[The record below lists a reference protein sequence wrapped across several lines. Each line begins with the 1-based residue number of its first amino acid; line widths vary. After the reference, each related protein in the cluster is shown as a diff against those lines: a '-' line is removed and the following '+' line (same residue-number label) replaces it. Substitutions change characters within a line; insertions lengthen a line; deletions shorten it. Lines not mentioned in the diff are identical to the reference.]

1 MNNWENFLHLHENR
15 LAPRAY
21 FFSYDSVQNATT
33 FQRELSSHFQLLSGQ
48 WNFNYFTN
56 PLLVPEEFYSE
67 KMTGWGNITVP
78 NMWQMEG
85 HGDLQYT
92 DEGFPFPI
100 DVPFVPSDNPT
111 GAYQRTFTLG
121 DSWADKQTIIKFD
134 GVETYFEVYLNGEY
148 VGFSKGSRL
157 TAEFD
162 ISAHAKSGENLLSIR
177 VMQWADSTYIE
188 DQDMW
193 WTGGIFRDVYLV
205 GKEQLHVQDLTV
217 RTDFDDAYQSA
228 TLSCQVEL
236 ENLASASTTA
246 TLEYAL
252 YDNNQVI
259 SQGSLDNLTVPNK
272 QTSDTA
278 STQFAIDV
286 VNPIQWNAENPYLY
300 KLLLTLKDATGNVLE
315 VIPQRVGFRDI
326 KVRDGLFYINNKYVM
341 LHGVNR
347 HDNDHLKG
355 RAVGMDRVEKDLVLM
370 KQHNINSVRTAH
382 YPNDPRFY
390 ELCDI
395 YGLFVMGETDV
406 ETHGFANVDDLS
418 RITNDSAWEA
428 VFVER
433 IERHIHAQKN
443 HPSIIMWS
451 LGNESGYGCN
461 IRSMYDAAKAI
472 DDTRLVHYE
481 EDRDGEVVD
490 IISTM
495 YSRAQLMNAFGE
507 FPHEKPRIICE
518 YAHAMGNGP
527 GGLTE
532 YQNVFYK
539 HDSIQGHY
547 VWEWC
552 DHGILAHDENGTE
565 FLKYGGDYG
574 DYPNNYNF
582 CMDGLIYSDQ
592 TPGPGLKEY
601 KQVIA
606 PVKIRD
612 FNAEDGTFTV
622 DNKLWF
628 SNIDDY
634 TITAEIRAEGET
646 VAVQNIKIS
655 GLAENSS
662 REVSLEL
669 PASLQGE
676 NADPREV
683 FVNFTVRKD
692 TRTSYSEANHDI
704 AIYQFQV
711 KENTAVLPAFTTNN
725 ATALDVIESRLD
737 YVVKGHN
744 FALNFSKVN
753 GKLTSWLVNGEELI
767 KSEPKLNFFKPMI
780 DNHKQE
786 HDGYWEPAHLQIMQ
800 EHFRSINLE
809 CVNVETVDG
818 KVEITTTSIIAPPV
832 FDFGM
837 RCEYR
842 YQINAQGQLNVEL
855 SGERYGNYPH
865 VIPVIGFDL
874 GINSDFDQVQY
885 YGRGPEENYQD
896 SKQANMIDVYQSIV
910 DDMFENYPFPQNNGN
925 RQHVRWA
932 ALSSRAGN
940 GIAVKPQQE
949 INFSAW
955 FYTNQNMH
963 QAQHT
968 IELEK
973 SGYITLN
980 LDHQVMGLGSNSW
993 GSEVLDSY
1001 RVYMDEFRYGLT
1013 LIPFQAGDCSAQALM
1028 NHSFEQNFFTK
1039 TNAACTKPATNEA

>member
-15 LAPRAY
+15 MAPRAY
-21 FFSYDSVQNATT
+21 FFSYDSVQSAKS
-33 FQRELSSHFQLLSGQ
+33 FQRELSNRFMLLSGQ
-48 WNFNYFTN
+48 WTFNFFTN
-56 PLLVPEEFYSE
+56 PLLVPEEFYSQ
-67 KMTGWGNITVP
+67 KMTDWGHITVP

-100 DVPFVPSDNPT
+100 DVPFVPTDNPT

-121 DSWADKQTIIKFD
+121 EQWNDKQTIIKFD
-134 GVETYFEVYLNGEY
+134 GVETYFELYVNGQY

-162 ISAHAKSGENLLSIR
+162 ISAYVQQGENLLSVR

-193 WTGGIFRDVYLV
+193 WTAGIFRDVYLV
-205 GKEQLHVQDLTV
+205 GKEAVHVQDFTV
-217 RTDFDDAYQSA
+217 RTDFADDYQSA
-228 TLSCQVEL
+228 TLSCSVEL
-236 ENLASASTTA
+236 ENLTHAVA
-246 TLEYAL
+246 TGYQLEYSL
-252 YDNNQVI
+252 QDNGVEVA
-259 SQGSLDNLTVPNK
+259 QGSCSIDDIDANRQV
-272 QTSDTA
+272 
-278 STQFAIDV
+278 QFAIDMN
-286 VNPIQWNAENPYLY
+286 NPQQWNAENPYLY
-300 KLLLTLKDATGNVLE
+300 QLFITLKNSQGQILE

-326 KVRDGLFYINNKYVM
+326 KVRDGLFYINNQYVM

-355 RAVGMDRVEKDLVLM
+355 RAVGMDRVEKDLILM

-395 YGLFVMGETDV
+395 YGLFVMAETDV
-406 ETHGFANVDDLS
+406 ETHGFANVGDLS
-418 RITNDSAWEA
+418 RITNDAAWEA
-428 VFVER
+428 VFVDR
-433 IERHIHAQKN
+433 AERHVHAQKN

-461 IRSMYDAAKAI
+461 IRSMYAATKAI

-481 EDRDGEVVD
+481 EDRDAEVVD
-490 IISTM
+490 VISTM
-495 YSRAQLMNAFGE
+495 YSRAQLMNYFGE
-507 FPHEKPRIICE
+507 HPHEKPRIICE

-532 YQNVFYK
+532 YQNVFYA
-539 HDSIQGHY
+539 HDHIQGHY

-552 DHGILAHDENGTE
+552 DHGILARDENGEE
-565 FLKYGGDYG
+565 FYKYGGDYG

-582 CMDGLIYSDQ
+582 CMDGLIFPDQ

-606 PVKIRD
+606 PVKIHAVDDSNNR
-612 FNAEDGTFTV
+612 FTIE
-622 DNKLWF
+622 NKLWF
-628 SNIDDY
+628 SDLNDY
-634 TITAEIRAEGET
+634 TITADVRAEGET
-646 VAVQNIKIS
+646 LRTVQFKVED
-655 GLAENSS
+655 LAANSA
-662 REVSLEL
+662 REITLALPEL
-669 PASLQGE
+669 DE
-676 NADPREV
+676 RET

-692 TRTSYSEANHDI
+692 SRTLYSAANHDI
-704 AIYQFQV
+704 AVYQFLL
-711 KENTAVLPAFTTNN
+711 KENTATAPVFVNHN
-725 ATALDVIESRLD
+725 ATELNVAESRLD
-737 YVVKGHN
+737 YTITGHN
-744 FALNFSKVN
+744 FALTFSKVN
-753 GKLTSWLVNGEELI
+753 GKLTSWLINGEELI
-767 KSEPKLNFFKPMI
+767 QSEPRLNFFKPMI

-786 HDGYWEPAHLQIMQ
+786 YEGLWQPAHLQIMQ
-800 EHFRSINLE
+800 EHFRTL
-809 CVNVETVDG
+809 NVETLDG
-818 KVEITTTSIIAPPV
+818 KVVINTTSIIAPPV

-837 RCEYR
+837 RCHYC
-842 YQINAQGQLNVEL
+842 YQINAEGQLNIEL
-855 SGERYGNYPH
+855 RGERYGDYPH
-865 VIPVIGFDL
+865 VIPVIGLDL
-874 GINSDFDQVQY
+874 GINGDFDQVKY

-896 SKQANMIDVYQSIV
+896 SQQANMIDVYQTNV
-910 DDMFENYPFPQNNGN
+910 ADMFVNYPFPQNNGN

-932 ALSSRAGN
+932 ALTNRHGT
-940 GIAVKPQQE
+940 GLLVKPQQD

-955 FYTNQNMH
+955 FCTNENLH
-963 QAQHT
+963 AAQHT

-1001 RVYMDEFRYGLT
+1001 RVYMDTFCYGLT
-1013 LIPFQAGDCSAQALM
+1013 LMPLQAGDCSAQAM
-1028 NHSFEQNFFTK
+1028 AAHNFGDAFFTQAS
-1039 TNAACTKPATNEA
+1039 TQTSVNEA

>member
-15 LAPRAY
+15 MAPRAY
-21 FFSYDSVQNATT
+21 FFSYDSVQSAKS
-33 FQRELSSHFQLLSGQ
+33 FQRELSNRFMLLSGQ
-48 WNFNYFTN
+48 WTFNFFTN
-56 PLLVPEEFYSE
+56 PLLVPEEFYSQ
-67 KMTGWGNITVP
+67 KMTDWGHITVP

-100 DVPFVPSDNPT
+100 DVPFVPTDNPT

-121 DSWADKQTIIKFD
+121 EQWNDKQTIIKFD
-134 GVETYFEVYLNGEY
+134 GVETYFELYVNGQY

-162 ISAHAKSGENLLSIR
+162 ISAYVQQGENLLSVR

-193 WTGGIFRDVYLV
+193 WTAGIFRDVYLV
-205 GKEQLHVQDLTV
+205 GKEAVHVQDFTV
-217 RTDFDDAYQSA
+217 RTDFADDYQSA
-228 TLSCQVEL
+228 TLSCSVEL
-236 ENLASASTTA
+236 ENLTHAVA
-246 TLEYAL
+246 TGYQLEYSL
-252 YDNNQVI
+252 QDNGVEVAQGNCSIDDIDANRQV
-259 SQGSLDNLTVPNK
+259 
-272 QTSDTA
+272 
-278 STQFAIDV
+278 QFAIDMN
-286 VNPIQWNAENPYLY
+286 NPQQWNAENPYLY
-300 KLLLTLKDATGNVLE
+300 QLFITLKNSQGQILE

-326 KVRDGLFYINNKYVM
+326 KVRDGLFYINNQYVM

-355 RAVGMDRVEKDLVLM
+355 RAVGMDRVEKDLILM

-395 YGLFVMGETDV
+395 YGLFVMAETDV
-406 ETHGFANVDDLS
+406 ETHGFANVGDLS
-418 RITNDSAWEA
+418 RITNDAAWEA
-428 VFVER
+428 VFVDR
-433 IERHIHAQKN
+433 AERHVHAQKN

-461 IRSMYDAAKAI
+461 IRSMYAATKAI

-481 EDRDGEVVD
+481 EDRDAEVVD
-490 IISTM
+490 VISTM
-495 YSRAQLMNAFGE
+495 YSRAQLMNYFGE
-507 FPHEKPRIICE
+507 HPHEKPRIICE

-532 YQNVFYK
+532 YQNVFYA
-539 HDSIQGHY
+539 HDHIQGHY

-552 DHGILAHDENGTE
+552 DHGILARDENGEE
-565 FLKYGGDYG
+565 FYKYGGDYG

-582 CMDGLIYSDQ
+582 CMDGLIFPDQ

-606 PVKIRD
+606 PVKIHAVDDSNNR
-612 FNAEDGTFTV
+612 FTIE
-622 DNKLWF
+622 NKLWF
-628 SNIDDY
+628 SDLNDY
-634 TITAEIRAEGET
+634 TITADVRAEGET
-646 VAVQNIKIS
+646 LRTVQFKVED
-655 GLAENSS
+655 LAANSA
-662 REVSLEL
+662 REIILALPEL
-669 PASLQGE
+669 DE
-676 NADPREV
+676 RET

-692 TRTSYSEANHDI
+692 SRTLYSAANHDI
-704 AIYQFQV
+704 AVYQFLL
-711 KENTAVLPAFTTNN
+711 KENTATAPVFVNHN
-725 ATALDVIESRLD
+725 ATELNVAESRLD
-737 YVVKGHN
+737 YTITGHN
-744 FALNFSKVN
+744 FALTFSKVN
-753 GKLTSWLVNGEELI
+753 GKLTSWLINGEELI
-767 KSEPKLNFFKPMI
+767 QSEPRLNFFKPMI

-786 HDGYWEPAHLQIMQ
+786 YEGLWQPAHLQIMQ
-800 EHFRSINLE
+800 EHFRTL
-809 CVNVETVDG
+809 NVETLDG
-818 KVEITTTSIIAPPV
+818 KVVINTTSIIAPPV

-837 RCEYR
+837 RCHYC
-842 YQINAQGQLNVEL
+842 YQINAEGQLNIEL
-855 SGERYGNYPH
+855 RGERYGDYPH
-865 VIPVIGFDL
+865 VIPVIGLDL
-874 GINSDFDQVQY
+874 GINGDFDQVKY

-896 SKQANMIDVYQSIV
+896 SQQANMIDVYQTNV
-910 DDMFENYPFPQNNGN
+910 ADMFVNYPFPQNNGN

-932 ALSSRAGN
+932 ALTNRHGT
-940 GIAVKPQQE
+940 GLLVKPQQD

-955 FYTNQNMH
+955 FCTNENLH
-963 QAQHT
+963 AAQHT

-1001 RVYMDEFRYGLT
+1001 RVYMDTFCYGLT
-1013 LIPFQAGDCSAQALM
+1013 LMPLQAGDCNAQAM
-1028 NHSFEQNFFTK
+1028 AAHNFGDAFFTQAS
-1039 TNAACTKPATNEA
+1039 TQTSVNEA

>member
-15 LAPRAY
+15 MAPRAY
-21 FFSYDSVQNATT
+21 FFSYDSVQSAKS
-33 FQRELSSHFQLLSGQ
+33 FQRELSNRFMLLSGQ
-48 WNFNYFTN
+48 WTFNFFTN
-56 PLLVPEEFYSE
+56 PLLVPEEFYSQ
-67 KMTGWGNITVP
+67 KMTDWGHITVP

-100 DVPFVPSDNPT
+100 DVPFVPTDNPT

-121 DSWADKQTIIKFD
+121 EQWNDKQTIIKFD
-134 GVETYFEVYLNGEY
+134 GVETYFELYVNGQY

-162 ISAHAKSGENLLSIR
+162 ISAYVQQGENLLSVR

-193 WTGGIFRDVYLV
+193 WTAGIFRDVYLV
-205 GKEQLHVQDLTV
+205 GKEAVHVQDFTV
-217 RTDFDDAYQSA
+217 RTDFADDYQSA
-228 TLSCQVEL
+228 TLSCSVEL
-236 ENLASASTTA
+236 ENLTHAVA
-246 TLEYAL
+246 TGYQLEYSL
-252 YDNNQVI
+252 QDNGVEVA
-259 SQGSLDNLTVPNK
+259 QGSCSIDDIDANRQV
-272 QTSDTA
+272 
-278 STQFAIDV
+278 QFAIDMN
-286 VNPIQWNAENPYLY
+286 NPQQWNAENPYLY
-300 KLLLTLKDATGNVLE
+300 QLFITLKNSQGQILE

-326 KVRDGLFYINNKYVM
+326 KVRDGLFYINNQYVM

-355 RAVGMDRVEKDLVLM
+355 RAVGMDRVEKDLILM

-395 YGLFVMGETDV
+395 YGLFVMAETDV
-406 ETHGFANVDDLS
+406 ETHGFANVGDLS
-418 RITNDSAWEA
+418 RITNDAAWEA
-428 VFVER
+428 VFVDR
-433 IERHIHAQKN
+433 AERHVHAQKN

-461 IRSMYDAAKAI
+461 IRSMYAATKAI

-481 EDRDGEVVD
+481 EDRDAEVVD
-490 IISTM
+490 VISTM
-495 YSRAQLMNAFGE
+495 YSRAQLMNYFGE
-507 FPHEKPRIICE
+507 HPHEKPRIICE

-532 YQNVFYK
+532 YQNVFYA
-539 HDSIQGHY
+539 HDHIQGHY

-552 DHGILAHDENGTE
+552 DHGILARDENGEE
-565 FLKYGGDYG
+565 FYKYGGDYG

-582 CMDGLIYSDQ
+582 CMDGLIFPDQ

-606 PVKIRD
+606 PVKIR
-612 FNAEDGTFTV
+612 AVDGSNNRFTIE
-622 DNKLWF
+622 NKLWF
-628 SNIDDY
+628 SDLNDY
-634 TITAEIRAEGET
+634 TITADVRAEGET
-646 VAVQNIKIS
+646 LRTVQFKVED
-655 GLAENSS
+655 LAANSA
-662 REVSLEL
+662 REITLALPEL
-669 PASLQGE
+669 DE
-676 NADPREV
+676 RET

-692 TRTSYSEANHDI
+692 SRTLYSAANHDI
-704 AIYQFQV
+704 AVYQFQL
-711 KENTAVLPAFTTNN
+711 KENTAIAPVFVNHN
-725 ATALDVIESRLD
+725 ATELNVVESRLD
-737 YVVKGHN
+737 YTITGHN
-744 FALNFSKVN
+744 FALTFSKVN
-753 GKLTSWLVNGEELI
+753 GKLTSWLINGEELI
-767 KSEPKLNFFKPMI
+767 QSEPRLNFFKPMI

-786 HDGYWEPAHLQIMQ
+786 YEGLWQPAHLQIMQ
-800 EHFRSINLE
+800 EHFRTL
-809 CVNVETVDG
+809 NVETLDG
-818 KVEITTTSIIAPPV
+818 KVVINTTSIIAPPV

-837 RCEYR
+837 RCHYC
-842 YQINAQGQLNVEL
+842 YQINAEGQLNIEL
-855 SGERYGNYPH
+855 RGERYGDYPH
-865 VIPVIGFDL
+865 VIPVIGLDL
-874 GINSDFDQVQY
+874 GINGDFDQVKY

-896 SKQANMIDVYQSIV
+896 SQQANMIDVYQTNV
-910 DDMFENYPFPQNNGN
+910 ADMFVNYPFPQNNGN

-932 ALSSRAGN
+932 ALTNRHGT
-940 GIAVKPQQE
+940 GLLVKPQQD

-955 FYTNQNMH
+955 FCTNENLH
-963 QAQHT
+963 AAQHT

-1001 RVYMDEFRYGLT
+1001 RVYMDTFCYGLT
-1013 LIPFQAGDCSAQALM
+1013 LMPLQAGDCSAQAM
-1028 NHSFEQNFFTK
+1028 AAHNFGDAFFTQAS
-1039 TNAACTKPATNEA
+1039 TQTSVNEA

>member
-1 MNNWENFLHLHENR
+1 VNNWENFFRLNENR
-15 LAPRAY
+15 MAPRAY
-21 FFSYDSVQNATT
+21 FFSYDSVQTART
-33 FQRELSSHFQLLSGQ
+33 FQRELSSHYQLLSGQ
-48 WNFNYFTN
+48 WNFNFFTN
-56 PLLVPEEFYSE
+56 PLLVPDEFYSQYMINWD
-67 KMTGWGNITVP
+67 KITVP

-121 DSWADKQTIIKFD
+121 DTWSNKQTIIKFD
-134 GVETYFEVYLNGEY
+134 GVETYFEVYVNGHY

-162 ISAHAKSGENLLSIR
+162 ISEFSQQGENLLAVR

-205 GKEQLHVQDLTV
+205 GKEQVHVQDLTV
-217 RTDFDDAYQSA
+217 CTDFDDTYQNA
-228 TLSCQVEL
+228 TLSCKAVL
-236 ENLASASTTA
+236 ENLTPDPVANYS
-246 TLEYAL
+246 LEYTL
-252 YDNNQVI
+252 YDGATALAEGNI
-259 SQGSLDNLTVPNK
+259 KSLDF
-272 QTSDTA
+272 A
-278 STQFAIDV
+278 STQNVNVTIDL
-286 VNPIQWNAENPYLY
+286 VNPIHWTAENPHLY
-300 KLLLTLKDATGNVLE
+300 QLVLTLRNEQGEVLE
-315 VIPQRVGFRDI
+315 IIPQRVGFRDI

-355 RAVGMDRVEKDLVLM
+355 RAVGMERVEKDIILM

-390 ELCDI
+390 ELCDV
-395 YGLFVMGETDV
+395 YGLFVMAETDV

-418 RITNDSAWEA
+418 RITNDPAWEL

-443 HPSIIMWS
+443 HASIIMWS

-461 IRSMYDAAKAI
+461 IKAMYAAAKAI

-481 EDRDGEVVD
+481 EDRDAEVVD

-507 FPHEKPRIICE
+507 HPHNKPRIICE

-539 HDSIQGHY
+539 HDSIQGHF

-552 DHGILAHDENGTE
+552 DHGILAKDESGTE

-582 CMDGLIYSDQ
+582 CMDGLVYSDQ

-606 PVKIRD
+606 PVKIRAKD
-612 FNAEDGTFTV
+612 ATNGIFTV

-628 SNIDDY
+628 SNLDDY

-646 VAVQNIKIS
+646 LQSTTFKVIE
-655 GLAENSS
+655 LAENSS
-662 REVSLEL
+662 RDIEITLPEL
-669 PASLQGE
+669 DG
-676 NADPREV
+676 REV
-683 FVNFTVRKD
+683 FINFTVRKD
-692 TRTSYSEANHDI
+692 SRTRYSEANHDI
-704 AIYQFQV
+704 AIYQIQL
-711 KENTAVLPAFTTNN
+711 KENTQQLPTFANSN
-725 ATALDVIESRLD
+725 SIALDVVESRLN
-737 YVVKGHN
+737 YVVKGLN
-744 FALNFSKVN
+744 FAVNFSKVN

-767 KSEPKLNFFKPMI
+767 ASSPKLNFFKPMV

-786 HDGYWEPAHLQIMQ
+786 HDGLWEPAHLHIMQ
-800 EHFRSINLE
+800 EHFRSIALE
-809 CVNVETVDG
+809 EIDG
-818 KVEITTTSIIAPPV
+818 KAIFTVTSIIAPPV

-837 RCEYR
+837 RCTYVYEVNKEG
-842 YQINAQGQLNVEL
+842 QINIQLA
-855 SGERYGNYPH
+855 GERYGKYPH
-865 VIPVIGFDL
+865 VIPVLGLDL
-874 GINSDFDQVQY
+874 GINNDFDQVQY

-896 SKQANMIDVYQSIV
+896 SQQANMIDVYKTTV
-910 DDMFENYPFPQNNGN
+910 ADMFENYPFPQNNGN

-932 ALSSRAGN
+932 SLANRQGTGLF
-940 GIAVKPQQE
+940 VKPEQE

-955 FYTNQNMH
+955 FYTNQNIH
-963 QAQHT
+963 EAQHT

-973 SGYITLN
+973 SGYITVN
-980 LDHQVMGLGSNSW
+980 LDHKLMGLGSNSW

-1001 RVYMDEFRYGLT
+1001 RVYMDKFNYALT
-1013 LIPFQAGDCSAQALM
+1013 LVPFHQGGCKSSALANHTFTTTDDAIQAHTLIGGD
-1028 NHSFEQNFFTK
+1028 K
-1039 TNAACTKPATNEA
+1039 

>member
-15 LAPRAY
+15 MAPRAY
-21 FFSYDSVQNATT
+21 FFSYDSVKTAQT
-33 FQRELSSHFQLLSGQ
+33 FQRELSSRFMLLSGQ
-48 WNFNYFTN
+48 WNFNFFTN
-56 PLLVPEEFYSE
+56 PLLVPEEFYSQ
-67 KMTGWGNITVP
+67 KMTQWGQITVP

-100 DVPFVPSDNPT
+100 DVPFVPTDNPT
-111 GAYQRTFTLG
+111 GAYQRSFTLG
-121 DSWADKQTIIKFD
+121 ESWDNKQTIIKFD
-134 GVETYFEVYLNGEY
+134 GVETYFELYVNGEY
-148 VGFSKGSRL
+148 AGFSKGSRL

-162 ISAHAKSGENLLSIR
+162 ISQFVQQGENLLSVR

-193 WTGGIFRDVYLV
+193 WTAGIFRDVYLV
-205 GKEQLHVQDLTV
+205 GKEQVHVQDFTV
-217 RTDFDDAYQSA
+217 RTDFAEDYRAA

-236 ENLASASTTA
+236 ENLSALQASG
-246 TLEYAL
+246 YAL
-252 YDNNQVI
+252 DYALMDKGQVVA
-259 SQGSLDNLTVPNK
+259 QGSCSNLTI
-272 QTSDTA
+272 DT
-278 STQFAIDV
+278 STQARFEIEMDA
-286 VNPIQWNAENPYLY
+286 PIHWTAENPYLY
-300 KLLLTLKDATGNVLE
+300 QLVLTLKDHLGKTVE

-326 KVRDGLFYINNKYVM
+326 KVRDGLFYINNQYVM

-355 RAVGMDRVEKDLVLM
+355 RAVGMERVEKDLVLM

-395 YGLFVMGETDV
+395 YGLFVMAETDV
-406 ETHGFANVDDLS
+406 ETHGFANVGDLS
-418 RITNDSAWEA
+418 RITNDAAWEA
-428 VFVER
+428 VFVDR
-433 IERHIHAQKN
+433 AERHVHAQKN

-461 IRSMYDAAKAI
+461 IRSMYEATKTI

-481 EDRDGEVVD
+481 EDRDAEVVD
-490 IISTM
+490 VISTM
-495 YSRAQLMNAFGE
+495 YSRAQLMNYFGE

-532 YQNVFYK
+532 YQNVFYQ
-539 HDSIQGHY
+539 HAHIQGHY

-552 DHGILAHDENGTE
+552 DHGILARDDKGQS
-565 FLKYGGDYG
+565 FYKYGGDYG

-582 CMDGLIYSDQ
+582 CMDGLIYPDQ

-606 PVKIRD
+606 PVKIRALD
-612 FNAEDGTFTV
+612 EQAGKFIVE
-622 DNKLWF
+622 NKLWF
-628 SNIDDY
+628 SDLNDY
-634 TITAEIRAEGET
+634 TITADIRAEGET
-646 VAVQNIKIS
+646 LRSVQFKVEQLSANSAREINIAIPE
-655 GLAENSS
+655 LDE
-662 REVSLEL
+662 RE
-669 PASLQGE
+669 A
-676 NADPREV
+676 
-683 FVNFTVRKD
+683 FINFTVRKD
-692 TRTSYSEANHDI
+692 TRTLYSAANHEI
-704 AIYQFQV
+704 AVYQYQL
-711 KENTAVLPAFTTNN
+711 KESTAIEPSFINQN
-725 ATALDVIESRLD
+725 ATPLNVEETRLN
-737 YVVKGHN
+737 YLISGNN

-753 GKLTSWLVNGEELI
+753 GKLTSWIVNGEELI
-767 KSEPKLNFFKPMI
+767 QSEPKLNFFKPMI

-786 HDGYWEPAHLQIMQ
+786 HEGLWEPAHLQIMQ
-800 EHFRSINLE
+800 EHFRTLHLE
-809 CVNVETVDG
+809 HLDG
-818 KVEITTTSIIAPPV
+818 KVEITATSIIAPPV

-842 YQINAQGQLNVEL
+842 YQVSADGQLNLEL
-855 SGERYGNYPH
+855 SGERYGDYPH
-865 VIPVIGFDL
+865 VIPVIGLDL
-874 GINSDFDQVQY
+874 GINGEFDQVKY

-896 SKQANMIDVYQSIV
+896 SKQANLIDVYHSTV
-910 DDMFENYPFPQNNGN
+910 ADMFENYPFPQNNGN

-932 ALSSRAGN
+932 ALTNRN
-940 GIAVKPQQE
+940 GTGLLVKPQQE

-955 FYTNQNMH
+955 FYTNQNLH

-980 LDHQVMGLGSNSW
+980 LDHKLMGLGSNSW

-1001 RVYMDEFRYGLT
+1001 RVTMDEFRYGLT
-1013 LIPFQAGDCSAQALM
+1013 LVPLQTGDCSAQTMAQ
-1028 NHSFEQNFFTK
+1028 HRFEQGFFTS
-1039 TNAACTKPATNEA
+1039 TTANEA

>member
-15 LAPRAY
+15 MAPRAY
-21 FFSYDSVQNATT
+21 FFSYDSVQSAKS
-33 FQRELSSHFQLLSGQ
+33 FQRELSNRFMLLSGQ
-48 WNFNYFTN
+48 WTFNFFTN
-56 PLLVPEEFYSE
+56 PLLVPEEFYSQ
-67 KMTGWGNITVP
+67 KMTDWGHITVP

-100 DVPFVPSDNPT
+100 DVPFVPTDNPT

-121 DSWADKQTIIKFD
+121 EQWNDKQTIIKFD
-134 GVETYFEVYLNGEY
+134 GVETYFELYVNGQY

-162 ISAHAKSGENLLSIR
+162 ISAYVQQGENLLSVR

-193 WTGGIFRDVYLV
+193 WTAGIFRDVYLV
-205 GKEQLHVQDLTV
+205 GKEAVHVQDFTV
-217 RTDFDDAYQSA
+217 RTDFADDYQSA
-228 TLSCQVEL
+228 TLSCSVEL
-236 ENLASASTTA
+236 ENLTHAVA
-246 TLEYAL
+246 TGYQLEYSL
-252 YDNNQVI
+252 QDNGVEVAQGNCSIDDIDTNRQV
-259 SQGSLDNLTVPNK
+259 
-272 QTSDTA
+272 
-278 STQFAIDV
+278 QFAIDMN
-286 VNPIQWNAENPYLY
+286 NPQQWNAENPYLY
-300 KLLLTLKDATGNVLE
+300 QLFITLKNSQGQILE

-326 KVRDGLFYINNKYVM
+326 KVRDGLFYINNQYVM

-355 RAVGMDRVEKDLVLM
+355 RAVGMDRVEKDLILM

-395 YGLFVMGETDV
+395 YGLFVMAETDV
-406 ETHGFANVDDLS
+406 ETHGFANVGDLS
-418 RITNDSAWEA
+418 RITNDAAWEA
-428 VFVER
+428 VFVDR
-433 IERHIHAQKN
+433 AERHVHAQKN

-461 IRSMYDAAKAI
+461 IRSMYAATKAI

-481 EDRDGEVVD
+481 EDRDAEVVD
-490 IISTM
+490 VISTM
-495 YSRAQLMNAFGE
+495 YSRAQLMNYFGE
-507 FPHEKPRIICE
+507 HPHEKPRIICE

-532 YQNVFYK
+532 YQNVFYA
-539 HDSIQGHY
+539 HDHIQGHY

-552 DHGILAHDENGTE
+552 DHGILARDENGEE
-565 FLKYGGDYG
+565 FYKYGGDYG

-582 CMDGLIYSDQ
+582 CMDGLIFPDQ

-606 PVKIRD
+606 PVKIRVV
-612 FNAEDGTFTV
+612 DGSNNRFTIE
-622 DNKLWF
+622 NKLWF
-628 SNIDDY
+628 SDLNDY
-634 TITAEIRAEGET
+634 TITADVRAEGET
-646 VAVQNIKIS
+646 LRTVQFKVED
-655 GLAENSS
+655 LAANSA
-662 REVSLEL
+662 REITLALPEL
-669 PASLQGE
+669 DE
-676 NADPREV
+676 RET

-692 TRTSYSEANHDI
+692 SRTLYSAANHDI
-704 AIYQFQV
+704 AVYQFLL
-711 KENTAVLPAFTTNN
+711 KENTATAPVFVNHN
-725 ATALDVIESRLD
+725 ATELNVAESRLD
-737 YVVKGHN
+737 YTITGHN
-744 FALNFSKVN
+744 FALTFSKVN
-753 GKLTSWLVNGEELI
+753 GKLTSWLINGEELI
-767 KSEPKLNFFKPMI
+767 QSEPRLNFFKPMI

-786 HDGYWEPAHLQIMQ
+786 YEGLWQPAHLQIMQ
-800 EHFRSINLE
+800 EHFRTL
-809 CVNVETVDG
+809 NVETLDG
-818 KVEITTTSIIAPPV
+818 KVVINTTSIIAPPV

-837 RCEYR
+837 RCHYC
-842 YQINAQGQLNVEL
+842 YQINAEGQLNIEL
-855 SGERYGNYPH
+855 RGERYGDYPH
-865 VIPVIGFDL
+865 VIPVIGLDL
-874 GINSDFDQVQY
+874 GINGDFDQVKY

-896 SKQANMIDVYQSIV
+896 SQQANMIDVYQTNV
-910 DDMFENYPFPQNNGN
+910 ADMFVNYPFPQNNGN

-932 ALSSRAGN
+932 ALTNRHGT
-940 GIAVKPQQE
+940 GLLVKPQQD

-955 FYTNQNMH
+955 FCTNENLH
-963 QAQHT
+963 AAQHT

-1001 RVYMDEFRYGLT
+1001 RVYMDTFCYGLT
-1013 LIPFQAGDCSAQALM
+1013 LMPLQAGDCSAQAM
-1028 NHSFEQNFFTK
+1028 AAHNFGDAFFTQAS
-1039 TNAACTKPATNEA
+1039 TQTSVNEA

>member
-15 LAPRAY
+15 MAARAY
-21 FFSYDSVQNATT
+21 FFSYDSVKSAQT
-33 FQRELSSHFQLLSGQ
+33 FQRELSSHFMQLSGQ
-48 WNFNYFTN
+48 WNFSYFTN
-56 PLLVPEEFYSE
+56 PLLVPDAFYSQLMPE
-67 KMTGWGNITVP
+67 WHQITVP

-121 DSWADKQTIIKFD
+121 KNWASKQTIIKFD
-134 GVETYFEVYLNGEY
+134 GVETYFEVYVNGEY
-148 VGFSKGSRL
+148 IGFSKGSRL

-162 ISAHAKSGENLLSIR
+162 ISQHVQQGENLLSVR

-193 WTGGIFRDVYLV
+193 WTAGIFRDVYLI
-205 GKEQLHVQDLTV
+205 GKEQIHVQDITV
-217 RTDFDDAYQSA
+217 RTDFADDYQSA
-228 TLSCQVEL
+228 TLTCTVDI
-236 ENLASASTTA
+236 ENLTSQQASGFA
-246 TLEYAL
+246 LEYAL
-252 YDNNQVI
+252 YEQGQVVAD
-259 SQGSLDNLTVPNK
+259 GSLDSLTIDSVTK
-272 QTSDTA
+272 VKL
-278 STQFAIDV
+278 AIDMV
-286 VNPIQWNAENPYLY
+286 DPVHWTAENPFLY
-300 KLLLTLKDATGNVLE
+300 QLLLTLKDSTGKVLE
-315 VIPQRVGFRDI
+315 IIPQRVGFRDI
-326 KVRDGLFYINNKYVM
+326 KVRNGLFYVNNQYLM

-355 RAVGMDRVEKDLVLM
+355 RAVGMDRVEKDIVLM

-395 YGLFVMGETDV
+395 YGLFVMAETDV
-406 ETHGFANVDDLS
+406 ETHGFANVGDLS
-418 RITNDSAWEA
+418 RITKDPEWES
-428 VFVER
+428 VFVDR
-433 IERHIHAQKN
+433 AVRHVHAQKN
-443 HPSIIMWS
+443 HPSIIIWS
-451 LGNESGYGCN
+451 MGNESGYGCN
-461 IRSMYDAAKAI
+461 IRAMYAATKAI

-481 EDRDGEVVD
+481 EDRDAEVVD
-490 IISTM
+490 VISTM
-495 YSRAQLMNAFGE
+495 YSRAQLMNHFGE
-507 FPHEKPRIICE
+507 HPHEKPRIICE

-552 DHGILAHDENGTE
+552 DHGILARDEQGTE
-565 FLKYGGDYG
+565 FYKYGGDYG

-606 PVKIRD
+606 PVKIRSM
-612 FNAEDGTFTV
+612 NAADGHFV
-622 DNKLWF
+622 VENKLWF
-628 SNIDDY
+628 SNLDDY
-634 TITAEIRAEGET
+634 TITADIRAEGET
-646 VAVQNIKIS
+646 LASTKIKLE
-655 GLAENSS
+655 GLAANSERDIHIKLPELDE
-662 REVSLEL
+662 RE
-669 PASLQGE
+669 A
-676 NADPREV
+676 
-683 FVNFTVRKD
+683 FVNFTVCKD
-692 TRTSYSEANHDI
+692 TRTRYSEANHNI
-704 AIYQFQV
+704 AVYQYAV
-711 KENTAVLPAFTTNN
+711 KENTAHLPVFTNLN
-725 ATALDVIESRLD
+725 ATELEIKESRLD
-737 YVVKGHN
+737 YTITGHN
-744 FALNFSKVN
+744 FALNFSKIN

-767 KSEPKLNFFKPMI
+767 ASAPKLNFFKPMV

-786 HDGYWEPAHLQIMQ
+786 HEGLWEPAHLQIMQ
-800 EHFRSINLE
+800 EHFRSLE
-809 CVNVETVDG
+809 VTKVND

-837 RCEYR
+837 RCTYR
-842 YQINAQGQLNVEL
+842 YQVNAEGQLNVEL
-855 SGERYGNYPH
+855 SGKRYGDYPH
-865 VIPVIGFDL
+865 VIPVIGLDL
-874 GINSDFDQVQY
+874 GINGQFDQVTY

-896 SKQANMIDVYQSIV
+896 SKQANMIDVYQSTV
-910 DDMFENYPFPQNNGN
+910 ADMFENYPFPQNNGN

-932 ALSSRAGN
+932 ALTKRN
-940 GIAVKPQQE
+940 GTGVFIKPQQE
-949 INFSAW
+949 INLSAW
-955 FYTNQNMH
+955 FYTNQNLH

-968 IELEK
+968 TELEK

-1001 RVYMDEFRYGLT
+1001 RVYMDTFCYGLT
-1013 LIPFQAGDCSAQALM
+1013 LLPLQTGDCSANAMAQHDFG
-1028 NHSFEQNFFTK
+1028 NDFFSQTSLSS
-1039 TNAACTKPATNEA
+1039 TSNNEA

>member
-15 LAPRAY
+15 MAPRAY
-21 FFSYDSVQNATT
+21 FFSYDSIKNAQT
-33 FQRELSSHFQLLSGQ
+33 FQRELSSRFKLLSGQ
-48 WNFNYFTN
+48 WTFNYFTN
-56 PLLVPEEFYSE
+56 PLLVPEEFYSQ
-67 KMTGWGNITVP
+67 KMEEWGQITVP

-100 DVPFVPSDNPT
+100 DVPFVPTDNPT

-121 DSWADKQTIIKFD
+121 ENWNDKQTIIKFD
-134 GVETYFEVYLNGEY
+134 GVETYFEVYVNGHY

-162 ISAHAKSGENLLSIR
+162 ISSYVQQGENLLSVR

-193 WTGGIFRDVYLV
+193 WTAGIFRDVYLV
-205 GKEQLHVQDLTV
+205 GKEHVHVQDLTV
-217 RTDFDDAYQSA
+217 RTDFADDYQSA

-236 ENLASASTTA
+236 ENLSTTVA
-246 TLEYAL
+246 SGYTLEYAL
-252 YDNNQVI
+252 QDKSTVVASGQCDSLTIQDN
-259 SQGSLDNLTVPNK
+259 SQ
-272 QTSDTA
+272 A
-278 STQFAIDV
+278 SFAIDV
-286 VNPIQWNAENPYLY
+286 VNPTHWTAENPYLY
-300 KLLLTLKDATGNVLE
+300 QLFITLKDAQGNIVE

-326 KVRDGLFYINNKYVM
+326 KVRDGLFYINNQYVM

-355 RAVGMDRVEKDLVLM
+355 RAVGMDRIEKDLILM

-395 YGLFVMGETDV
+395 YGLFVMAETDV
-406 ETHGFANVDDLS
+406 ETHGFANVGDLS
-418 RITNDSAWEA
+418 RITNDPAWES
-428 VFVER
+428 VFVDR
-433 IERHIHAQKN
+433 AERHVHAQKN

-461 IRSMYDAAKAI
+461 IRAMYSATKAI

-481 EDRDGEVVD
+481 EDRDAEVVD
-490 IISTM
+490 VISTM
-495 YSRAQLMNAFGE
+495 YSRAQLMNHFGE
-507 FPHEKPRIICE
+507 HPHDKPRIICE

-539 HDSIQGHY
+539 HDHIQGHY

-552 DHGILAHDENGTE
+552 DHGVLARDENGQE
-565 FLKYGGDYG
+565 FYKYGGDYG

-582 CMDGLIYSDQ
+582 CMDGLIYPDQ

-606 PVKIRD
+606 PVKIH
-612 FNAEDGTFTV
+612 AVQGTKDRFTIE
-622 DNKLWF
+622 NKLWF
-628 SNIDDY
+628 TNLNDY
-634 TITAEIRAEGET
+634 TITADIRAEGET
-646 VAVQNIKIS
+646 LRCVQFKVEE
-655 GLAENSS
+655 LAANSA
-662 REVSLEL
+662 REITINLPEL
-669 PASLQGE
+669 DE
-676 NADPREV
+676 REAFINV
-683 FVNFTVRKD
+683 TVRKD
-692 TRTSYSEANHDI
+692 SRTLYSEANHDI
-704 AIYQFQV
+704 ASYQFQL
-711 KENTAVLPAFTTNN
+711 KENTASEAEFVNHNAQALVTT
-725 ATALDVIESRLD
+725 ESRLEH
-737 YVVKGHN
+737 VIEGHN
-744 FALNFSKVN
+744 FTLTFSKVN

-767 KSEPKLNFFKPMI
+767 QSEPRLNFFKPMI

-786 HDGYWEPAHLQIMQ
+786 YEGLWHPAHLQIMQ
-800 EHFRSINLE
+800 EHFRTLQ
-809 CVNVETVDG
+809 VEATDDSVSL
-818 KVEITTTSIIAPPV
+818 TTTSIIAPPV

-837 RCEYR
+837 RCTYR
-842 YQINAQGQLNVEL
+842 YQINAQGHLNVEL
-855 SGERYGNYPH
+855 SGERYGDYSH
-865 VIPVIGFDL
+865 VIPVIGLDL
-874 GINSDFDQVQY
+874 GINGSFDQVSY

-896 SKQANMIDVYQSIV
+896 SRQANLIDVYHSTV
-910 DDMFENYPFPQNNGN
+910 ADMFENYPFPQNNGN

-932 ALSSRAGN
+932 SLTNRHGT
-940 GIAVKPQQE
+940 GLLVKPQQE

-955 FYTNQNMH
+955 FYTNQNLH
-963 QAQHT
+963 EAQHT

-1013 LIPFQAGDCSAQALM
+1013 LIPLQVGDCSAQAM
-1028 NHSFEQNFFTK
+1028 ANHDFDNAFFTQSN
-1039 TNAACTKPATNEA
+1039 TQTANEA

>member
-15 LAPRAY
+15 MAPRAY
-21 FFSYDSVQNATT
+21 FFSYDSVQSAKS
-33 FQRELSSHFQLLSGQ
+33 FQRELSNRFMLLSGQ
-48 WNFNYFTN
+48 WTFNFFTN
-56 PLLVPEEFYSE
+56 PLLVPEEFYSQ
-67 KMTGWGNITVP
+67 KMTDWGHITVP

-100 DVPFVPSDNPT
+100 DVPFVPTDNPT

-121 DSWADKQTIIKFD
+121 EQWNDKQTIIKFD
-134 GVETYFEVYLNGEY
+134 GVETYFELYVNGQY

-162 ISAHAKSGENLLSIR
+162 ISAYVQQGENLLSVR

-193 WTGGIFRDVYLV
+193 WTAGIFRDVYLV
-205 GKEQLHVQDLTV
+205 GKEAVHVQDFTV
-217 RTDFDDAYQSA
+217 RTDFADDYQSA
-228 TLSCQVEL
+228 TLSCSVEL
-236 ENLASASTTA
+236 ENLTHAVA
-246 TLEYAL
+246 TGYQLEYSL
-252 YDNNQVI
+252 QDNGVEVAQGNCSIDDIDANRQV
-259 SQGSLDNLTVPNK
+259 
-272 QTSDTA
+272 
-278 STQFAIDV
+278 QFAIDMN
-286 VNPIQWNAENPYLY
+286 NPQQWNAENPYLY
-300 KLLLTLKDATGNVLE
+300 QLFITLKNSQGQILE

-326 KVRDGLFYINNKYVM
+326 KVRDGLFYINNQYVM

-355 RAVGMDRVEKDLVLM
+355 RAVGMDRVEKDLILM

-395 YGLFVMGETDV
+395 YGLFVMAETDV
-406 ETHGFANVDDLS
+406 ETHGFANVGDLS
-418 RITNDSAWEA
+418 RITNDAAWEA
-428 VFVER
+428 VFVDR
-433 IERHIHAQKN
+433 AERHVHAQKN

-461 IRSMYDAAKAI
+461 IRSMYAATKAI

-481 EDRDGEVVD
+481 EDRDAEVVD
-490 IISTM
+490 VISTM
-495 YSRAQLMNAFGE
+495 YSRAQLMNYFGE
-507 FPHEKPRIICE
+507 HPHEKPRIICE

-532 YQNVFYK
+532 YQNVFYA
-539 HDSIQGHY
+539 HDHIQGHY

-552 DHGILAHDENGTE
+552 DHGILARDENGEE
-565 FLKYGGDYG
+565 FYKYGGDYG

-582 CMDGLIYSDQ
+582 CMDGLIFPDQ

-606 PVKIRD
+606 PVKIR
-612 FNAEDGTFTV
+612 AVDGSNNRFTLE
-622 DNKLWF
+622 NKLWF
-628 SNIDDY
+628 SDLNDY
-634 TITAEIRAEGET
+634 TITADVRAEGET
-646 VAVQNIKIS
+646 LRTVQFKVED
-655 GLAENSS
+655 LAANSA
-662 REVSLEL
+662 REITLALPEL
-669 PASLQGE
+669 DE
-676 NADPREV
+676 RET

-692 TRTSYSEANHDI
+692 SRTLYSAANHDI
-704 AIYQFQV
+704 AVYQFLL
-711 KENTAVLPAFTTNN
+711 KENTATAPVFVNHN
-725 ATALDVIESRLD
+725 ATELNVAESRLD
-737 YVVKGHN
+737 YTITGHN
-744 FALNFSKVN
+744 FALTFSKVN
-753 GKLTSWLVNGEELI
+753 GKLTSWLINGEELI
-767 KSEPKLNFFKPMI
+767 QSEPRLNFFKPMI

-786 HDGYWEPAHLQIMQ
+786 YEGLWQPAHLQIMQ
-800 EHFRSINLE
+800 EHFRTL
-809 CVNVETVDG
+809 NVETLDG
-818 KVEITTTSIIAPPV
+818 KVVINTTSIIAPPV

-837 RCEYR
+837 RCHYC
-842 YQINAQGQLNVEL
+842 YQINAEGQLNIEL
-855 SGERYGNYPH
+855 RGERYGDYPH
-865 VIPVIGFDL
+865 VIPVIGLDL
-874 GINSDFDQVQY
+874 GINGDFDQVKY

-896 SKQANMIDVYQSIV
+896 SQQANMIDVYQTNV
-910 DDMFENYPFPQNNGN
+910 ADMFVNYPFPQNNGN

-932 ALSSRAGN
+932 ALTNRHGT
-940 GIAVKPQQE
+940 GLLVKPQQD

-955 FYTNQNMH
+955 FCTNENLH
-963 QAQHT
+963 AAQHT

-1001 RVYMDEFRYGLT
+1001 RVYMDTFCYGLT
-1013 LIPFQAGDCSAQALM
+1013 LMPLQAGDCSAQAM
-1028 NHSFEQNFFTK
+1028 AAHNFGDAFFTQAS
-1039 TNAACTKPATNEA
+1039 TQTSVNEA

>member
-15 LAPRAY
+15 MAPRAY
-21 FFSYDSVQNATT
+21 FFSYDSVQSAKS
-33 FQRELSSHFQLLSGQ
+33 FQRELSNRFMLLSGQ
-48 WNFNYFTN
+48 WTFNFFTN
-56 PLLVPEEFYSE
+56 PLLVPEKFYSQ
-67 KMTGWGNITVP
+67 KMTDWGHITVP

-100 DVPFVPSDNPT
+100 DVPFVPTDNPT

-121 DSWADKQTIIKFD
+121 EQWNDKQTIIKFD
-134 GVETYFEVYLNGEY
+134 GVETYFELYVNGQY

-162 ISAHAKSGENLLSIR
+162 ISAYVQQGENLLSVR

-193 WTGGIFRDVYLV
+193 WTAGIFRDVYLV
-205 GKEQLHVQDLTV
+205 GKEAVHVQDFTV
-217 RTDFDDAYQSA
+217 RTDFADDYQSA
-228 TLSCQVEL
+228 TLSCSVEL
-236 ENLASASTTA
+236 ENLTHAVA
-246 TLEYAL
+246 TGYQLEYSL
-252 YDNNQVI
+252 QDNGVEVAQGNCSIDDIDANRQV
-259 SQGSLDNLTVPNK
+259 
-272 QTSDTA
+272 
-278 STQFAIDV
+278 QFAIDMN
-286 VNPIQWNAENPYLY
+286 NPQQWNAENPYLY
-300 KLLLTLKDATGNVLE
+300 QLFITLKNSQGQILE

-326 KVRDGLFYINNKYVM
+326 KVRDGLFYINNQYVM

-355 RAVGMDRVEKDLVLM
+355 RAVGMDRVEKDLILM

-395 YGLFVMGETDV
+395 YGLFVMAETDV
-406 ETHGFANVDDLS
+406 ETHGFANVGDLS
-418 RITNDSAWEA
+418 RITNDAAWEA
-428 VFVER
+428 VFVDR
-433 IERHIHAQKN
+433 AERHVHAQKN

-461 IRSMYDAAKAI
+461 IRSMYAATKAI

-481 EDRDGEVVD
+481 EDRDAEVVD
-490 IISTM
+490 VISTM
-495 YSRAQLMNAFGE
+495 YSRAQLMNYFGE
-507 FPHEKPRIICE
+507 HPHEKPRIICE

-532 YQNVFYK
+532 YQNVFYA
-539 HDSIQGHY
+539 HDHIQGHY

-552 DHGILAHDENGTE
+552 DHGILARDENGEE
-565 FLKYGGDYG
+565 FYKYGGDYG

-582 CMDGLIYSDQ
+582 CMDGLIFPDQ

-606 PVKIRD
+606 PVKIR
-612 FNAEDGTFTV
+612 AVDGSNNRFTIE
-622 DNKLWF
+622 NKLWF
-628 SNIDDY
+628 SDLNDY
-634 TITAEIRAEGET
+634 TITADVRAEGET
-646 VAVQNIKIS
+646 LRTVQFKVED
-655 GLAENSS
+655 LAANSA
-662 REVSLEL
+662 REITLALPEL
-669 PASLQGE
+669 DE
-676 NADPREV
+676 RET

-692 TRTSYSEANHDI
+692 SRTLYSAANHDI
-704 AIYQFQV
+704 AVYQFLL
-711 KENTAVLPAFTTNN
+711 KENTATAPVFVNHN
-725 ATALDVIESRLD
+725 ATELNVAESRLD
-737 YVVKGHN
+737 YTITGHN
-744 FALNFSKVN
+744 FALTFSKVN
-753 GKLTSWLVNGEELI
+753 GKLTSWLINGEELI
-767 KSEPKLNFFKPMI
+767 QSEPRLNFFKPMI

-786 HDGYWEPAHLQIMQ
+786 YEGLWQPAHLQIMQ
-800 EHFRSINLE
+800 EHFRTL
-809 CVNVETVDG
+809 NVETLDG
-818 KVEITTTSIIAPPV
+818 KVVINTTSIIAPPV

-837 RCEYR
+837 RCHYC
-842 YQINAQGQLNVEL
+842 YQINAEGQLNIEL
-855 SGERYGNYPH
+855 RGERYGDYPH
-865 VIPVIGFDL
+865 VIPVIGLDL
-874 GINSDFDQVQY
+874 GINGDFDQVKY

-896 SKQANMIDVYQSIV
+896 SQQANMIDVYQTNV
-910 DDMFENYPFPQNNGN
+910 ADMFVNYPFPQNNGN

-932 ALSSRAGN
+932 ALTNRHGT
-940 GIAVKPQQE
+940 GLLVKPQQD

-955 FYTNQNMH
+955 FCTNENLH
-963 QAQHT
+963 AAQHT

-1001 RVYMDEFRYGLT
+1001 RVYMDTFCYGLT
-1013 LIPFQAGDCSAQALM
+1013 LMPLQAGDCSAQAM
-1028 NHSFEQNFFTK
+1028 AAHNFGDAFFTQAS
-1039 TNAACTKPATNEA
+1039 TQTSVNEA

>member
-15 LAPRAY
+15 MAPRAY
-21 FFSYDSVQNATT
+21 FFSYDSVKTAQT
-33 FQRELSSHFQLLSGQ
+33 FQRELSSRFMLLSGQ
-48 WNFNYFTN
+48 WNFNFFTN
-56 PLLVPEEFYSE
+56 PLLVPEEFYSQ
-67 KMTGWGNITVP
+67 KMTQWGQITVP

-100 DVPFVPSDNPT
+100 DVPFVPTDNPT

-121 DSWADKQTIIKFD
+121 ESWDNKQTIIKFD
-134 GVETYFEVYLNGEY
+134 GVETYFEVYVNGEY
-148 VGFSKGSRL
+148 AGFSKGSRL

-162 ISAHAKSGENLLSIR
+162 ISQFVQQGENLLSVR

-193 WTGGIFRDVYLV
+193 WTAGIFRDVYLV
-205 GKEQLHVQDLTV
+205 GKEQIHVQDFTV
-217 RTDFDDAYQSA
+217 RTDFAEDYRAA

-236 ENLASASTTA
+236 ENLSALQASG
-246 TLEYAL
+246 YAL
-252 YDNNQVI
+252 DYALMDKGQVVA
-259 SQGSLDNLTVPNK
+259 QGSCSNLTI
-272 QTSDTA
+272 DT
-278 STQFAIDV
+278 STQARFEIEMDA
-286 VNPIQWNAENPYLY
+286 PIHWTAENPYLY
-300 KLLLTLKDATGNVLE
+300 QLVLTLKDNQGNTVE

-326 KVRDGLFYINNKYVM
+326 KVLDGLFYINNQYVM

-355 RAVGMDRVEKDLVLM
+355 RAVGMERVEKDLVLM
-370 KQHNINSVRTAH
+370 KQYNINSVRTAH

-395 YGLFVMGETDV
+395 YGLFVMAETDV
-406 ETHGFANVDDLS
+406 ETHGFANVGDLS

-428 VFVER
+428 VFVDR
-433 IERHIHAQKN
+433 AERHVHAQKN

-461 IRSMYDAAKAI
+461 IRSMYEATKAI

-481 EDRDGEVVD
+481 EDRDAEVVD
-490 IISTM
+490 VISTM
-495 YSRAQLMNAFGE
+495 YSRAQLMNYFGE

-532 YQNVFYK
+532 YQNVFYQ
-539 HDSIQGHY
+539 HDHIQGHY

-552 DHGILAHDENGTE
+552 DHGILARDEKGQS
-565 FLKYGGDYG
+565 FYKYGGDYG

-582 CMDGLIYSDQ
+582 CMDGLIYPDQ

-606 PVKIRD
+606 PVKIR
-612 FNAEDGTFTV
+612 AV
-622 DNKLWF
+622 DEQAGKFIVENKLWF
-628 SNIDDY
+628 SDLNDY
-634 TITAEIRAEGET
+634 TITADIRAEGET
-646 VAVQNIKIS
+646 LRSVQFKVEQLSANSAREINIAIP
-655 GLAENSS
+655 
-662 REVSLEL
+662 EL
-669 PASLQGE
+669 DQ
-676 NADPREV
+676 REV
-683 FVNFTVRKD
+683 FINFTVRKD
-692 TRTSYSEANHDI
+692 TRTLYSAANHEI
-704 AIYQFQV
+704 AVYQYQL
-711 KENTAVLPAFTTNN
+711 KESTAIEPSFINQN
-725 ATALDVIESRLD
+725 ATPLNVEESRLN
-737 YVVKGHN
+737 YLISGNN

-753 GKLTSWLVNGEELI
+753 GKLTSWIVNGEELI
-767 KSEPKLNFFKPMI
+767 QSEPKLNFFKPMI

-786 HDGYWEPAHLQIMQ
+786 HDGLWEPAHLQIMQ
-800 EHFRSINLE
+800 EHFRTLHLE
-809 CVNVETVDG
+809 HLDG

-842 YQINAQGQLNVEL
+842 YQVSADGQLNLEL
-855 SGERYGNYPH
+855 SGERYGDYPH
-865 VIPVIGFDL
+865 VIPVIGLDL
-874 GINSDFDQVQY
+874 GINGEFDQVKY

-896 SKQANMIDVYQSIV
+896 SKQANLIDVYHSTV
-910 DDMFENYPFPQNNGN
+910 ADMFENYPFPQNNGN

-932 ALSSRAGN
+932 ALTNRN
-940 GIAVKPQQE
+940 GTGLLVKPQQE

-955 FYTNQNMH
+955 FYTNQNLH

-968 IELEK
+968 VELEK

-980 LDHQVMGLGSNSW
+980 LDHKLMGLGSNSW

-1001 RVYMDEFRYGLT
+1001 RVYMDKFRYGLT
-1013 LIPFQAGDCSAQALM
+1013 LVPLQTGDCSAQTMAQ
-1028 NHSFEQNFFTK
+1028 HRFEKGFFTS
-1039 TNAACTKPATNEA
+1039 ATANEA

>member
-15 LAPRAY
+15 MAPRAY
-21 FFSYDSVQNATT
+21 FFSYDSVKTAQT
-33 FQRELSSHFQLLSGQ
+33 FQRELSSHFMLLSGQ
-48 WNFNYFTN
+48 WNFNFFTN
-56 PLLVPEEFYSE
+56 PMLVPEEFYSQ
-67 KMTGWGNITVP
+67 KMEQWGQITVP

-121 DSWADKQTIIKFD
+121 ENWNNKQTIIKFD
-134 GVETYFEVYLNGEY
+134 GVETYFEVYVNREY

-162 ISAHAKSGENLLSIR
+162 ISKHVQQGDNLLSVR

-193 WTGGIFRDVYLV
+193 WTAGIFRDVYLV
-205 GKEQLHVQDLTV
+205 GKEQVHVQDLTI
-217 RTDFDDAYQSA
+217 RTDFADDYLSA

-236 ENLASASTTA
+236 ENLTTLQASG
-246 TLEYAL
+246 YAL
-252 YDNNQVI
+252 DYTLMDKGQVVA
-259 SQGSLDNLTVPNK
+259 QGSCSNLTIDDK
-272 QTSDTA
+272 AQTRFEIEMDR
-278 STQFAIDV
+278 
-286 VNPIQWNAENPYLY
+286 PIHWTAENPYLY
-300 KLLLTLKDATGNVLE
+300 QLVVTLKDNLDKTLE

-326 KVRDGLFYINNKYVM
+326 KVRDGLFYINNQYVM

-355 RAVGMDRVEKDLVLM
+355 RAVGMDRVEKDIVLM

-395 YGLFVMGETDV
+395 YGLFVMAETDV
-406 ETHGFANVDDLS
+406 ETHGFANVGDLS
-418 RITNDSAWEA
+418 RITNDAAWEA

-433 IERHIHAQKN
+433 AERHVHAQKN

-461 IRSMYDAAKAI
+461 IRSMYDATKAI

-481 EDRDGEVVD
+481 EDRDAEVVD
-490 IISTM
+490 VISTM
-495 YSRAQLMNAFGE
+495 YSRAQLMNYFGE

-539 HDSIQGHY
+539 HDHIQGHY

-552 DHGILAHDENGTE
+552 DHGILARDEKGET
-565 FLKYGGDYG
+565 FYKYGGDYG

-582 CMDGLIYSDQ
+582 CMDGLIYPDQ

-606 PVKIRD
+606 PVKIRAID
-612 FNAEDGTFTV
+612 EQAGKFIVE
-622 DNKLWF
+622 NKLWF
-628 SNIDDY
+628 TNLNDY
-634 TITAEIRAEGET
+634 TITADIRAEGET
-646 VAVQNIKIS
+646 LRTVQFKVEE
-655 GLAENSS
+655 LAANSE
-662 REVSLEL
+662 REIEIAIPEL
-669 PASLQGE
+669 DE
-676 NADPREV
+676 REV
-683 FVNFTVRKD
+683 FINFTVRKD
-692 TRTSYSEANHDI
+692 SRTLYSAANHNI
-704 AIYQFQV
+704 AIYQYQL
-711 KENTAVLPAFTTNN
+711 KENTATEAAFSNHN
-725 ATALDVIESRLD
+725 ATPLNVEESRLD
-737 YVVKGHN
+737 YLISGNN

-753 GKLTSWLVNGEELI
+753 GKLTSWIVNGEELI
-767 KSEPKLNFFKPMI
+767 KSQPKLNFFKPMI

-786 HDGYWEPAHLQIMQ
+786 HEGLWEPAHLQIMQ
-800 EHFRSINLE
+800 EHFRTL
-809 CVNVETVDG
+809 NVEQVNG

-842 YQINAQGQLNVEL
+842 YQINAEGQLNVEL
-855 SGERYGNYPH
+855 SGERYGDYPH
-865 VIPVIGFDL
+865 VIPVIGLDL
-874 GINSDFDQVQY
+874 GINGDFDQVKY

-896 SKQANMIDVYQSIV
+896 SKQANMIDVYQSTV
-910 DDMFENYPFPQNNGN
+910 ADMFENYPFPQNNGN

-932 ALSSRAGN
+932 ALTNRN
-940 GIAVKPQQE
+940 GTGLLVKPQQE

-955 FYTNQNMH
+955 FYTNQNLH

-980 LDHQVMGLGSNSW
+980 LDHKLMGLGSNSW

-1013 LIPFQAGDCSAQALM
+1013 LIPLQAGDCSAQVMAQ
-1028 NHSFEQNFFTK
+1028 HRFEQGFFTS
-1039 TNAACTKPATNEA
+1039 TTANEA

>member
-15 LAPRAY
+15 MAPRAY
-21 FFSYDSVQNATT
+21 FFSYDSVKNAQT
-33 FQRELSSHFQLLSGQ
+33 FQRELSSRFKLLSGQ
-48 WNFNYFTN
+48 WTFNYFTN
-56 PLLVPEEFYSE
+56 PLLVPEVFYSQ
-67 KMTGWGNITVP
+67 KMEDWGRITVP

-100 DVPFVPSDNPT
+100 DVPFVPTDNPT

-121 DSWADKQTIIKFD
+121 QQWDNKQTIIKFD
-134 GVETYFEVYLNGEY
+134 GVETYFEVYVNGHY

-162 ISAHAKSGENLLSIR
+162 ISSYVQQGENLLSVR

-193 WTGGIFRDVYLV
+193 WTAGIFRDVYLV
-205 GKEQLHVQDLTV
+205 GKEHVHVQDLTV
-217 RTDFDDAYQSA
+217 RTDFADDYQSA
-228 TLSCQVEL
+228 TLSCQIEL
-236 ENLASASTTA
+236 ENLSTTVA
-246 TLEYAL
+246 SGYTLEYTLQDKGTVIASGQCDAL
-252 YDNNQVI
+252 TIQDN
-259 SQGSLDNLTVPNK
+259 S
-272 QTSDTA
+272 QTS
-278 STQFAIDV
+278 FAIDV
-286 VNPIQWNAENPYLY
+286 VNPPHWTAENPYLY
-300 KLLLTLKDATGNVLE
+300 QLFITLKDAQGNVIE

-326 KVRDGLFYINNKYVM
+326 KVRDGLFYINNQYVM

-355 RAVGMDRVEKDLVLM
+355 RAVGMERIEKDLILM

-395 YGLFVMGETDV
+395 YGLFVMAETDV
-406 ETHGFANVDDLS
+406 ETHGFANVGDLS
-418 RITNDSAWEA
+418 RITNDAAWES
-428 VFVER
+428 VFVDR
-433 IERHIHAQKN
+433 AERHVHAQKN

-461 IRSMYDAAKAI
+461 IRAMYDATKAI

-481 EDRDGEVVD
+481 EDRDAEVVD
-490 IISTM
+490 VISTM
-495 YSRAQLMNAFGE
+495 YSRAQLMNHFGE
-507 FPHEKPRIICE
+507 HPHEKPRIICE

-532 YQNVFYK
+532 YQNVFYA
-539 HDSIQGHY
+539 HDHIQGHY

-552 DHGILAHDENGTE
+552 DHGVLARDENGQE
-565 FLKYGGDYG
+565 FYKYGGDYG

-582 CMDGLIYSDQ
+582 CMDGLIYPDQ

-606 PVKIRD
+606 PVKIQAVEGTT
-612 FNAEDGTFTV
+612 NTFTV
-622 DNKLWF
+622 ENKLWF
-628 SNIDDY
+628 TNLDDY
-634 TITAEIRAEGET
+634 TITADIRAEGET
-646 VAVQNIKIS
+646 LRSVQFKVEE
-655 GLAENSS
+655 LAANSA
-662 REVSLEL
+662 REITINLPEL
-669 PASLQGE
+669 DE
-676 NADPREV
+676 REA
-683 FVNFTVRKD
+683 FINFTVRKD
-692 TRTSYSEANHDI
+692 SRTLYSEANHDI
-704 AIYQFQV
+704 AVYQFQL
-711 KENTAVLPAFTTNN
+711 KENTASEGEFVSHNAQALVTT
-725 ATALDVIESRLD
+725 ESRLEH
-737 YVVKGHN
+737 VIKGHN
-744 FALNFSKVN
+744 FTLIFSKVN
-753 GKLTSWLVNGEELI
+753 GKLTSWRVNGEELI
-767 KSEPKLNFFKPMI
+767 QSEPRLNFFKPMI

-786 HDGYWEPAHLQIMQ
+786 YEGLWHPAHLQIMQ
-800 EHFRSINLE
+800 EHFRTLQ
-809 CVNVETVDG
+809 VEATDESVS
-818 KVEITTTSIIAPPV
+818 ITTTSIIAPPV

-837 RCEYR
+837 RCTYR
-842 YQINAQGQLNVEL
+842 YQINAQGHLNVEL
-855 SGERYGNYPH
+855 SGERYGDYPH
-865 VIPVIGFDL
+865 VIPVIGLDL
-874 GINSDFDQVQY
+874 GINGSFDQVSY

-896 SKQANMIDVYQSIV
+896 SRQANLIDVYHSTV
-910 DDMFENYPFPQNNGN
+910 ADMFENYPFPQNNGN

-932 ALSSRAGN
+932 SLTNRHGM
-940 GIAVKPQQE
+940 GLLVKPQQE

-955 FYTNQNMH
+955 FYTNQNLH
-963 QAQHT
+963 EAQHT

-1013 LIPFQAGDCSAQALM
+1013 LMPLQAGDCSAQAM
-1028 NHSFEQNFFTK
+1028 ANHDFDNAFFTQPN
-1039 TNAACTKPATNEA
+1039 TQTANEA

>member
-15 LAPRAY
+15 MAPRAY
-21 FFSYDSVQNATT
+21 FFSYDSVNSAQT
-33 FQRELSSHFQLLSGQ
+33 FQRELSNHFMLLSGQ
-48 WNFNYFTN
+48 WRFNYFKN
-56 PLLVPEEFYSE
+56 PILVPEEFYTD
-67 KMTGWGNITVP
+67 KMEQWGKITVP

-111 GAYQRTFTLG
+111 GAYQRNFTLG
-121 DSWADKQTIIKFD
+121 ESWNEQQTIIKFD
-134 GVETYFEVYLNGEY
+134 GVETYFEVYVNGQY

-162 ISAHAKSGENLLSIR
+162 ISQYVVQGDNLLSVR

-193 WTGGIFRDVYLV
+193 WTAGIFRDVYLV
-205 GKEQLHVQDLTV
+205 GRPQTHVQDFTV
-217 RTDFDDAYQSA
+217 RTDFADDYIAA

-236 ENLASASTTA
+236 ENLGNQQAHGYS
-246 TLEYAL
+246 LDYAL
-252 YDNNQVI
+252 MDKGQVVA
-259 SQGSLDNLTVPNK
+259 QGSCSNLT
-272 QTSDTA
+272 
-278 STQFAIDV
+278 IDSSAQARFNIEMAHPV
-286 VNPIQWNAENPYLY
+286 HWTAENPYLY
-300 KLLLTLKDATGNVLE
+300 QLLITLRDNQGKILE

-326 KVRDGLFYINNKYVM
+326 KVRDGLFYINNQYVM

-355 RAVGMDRVEKDLVLM
+355 RAVGMDRVEKDIVLM

-395 YGLFVMGETDV
+395 YGLFVMAETDV
-406 ETHGFANVDDLS
+406 ETHGFANVGDLS
-418 RITNDSAWEA
+418 RITDDAAWEA

-433 IERHIHAQKN
+433 AERHIHAQKN

-451 LGNESGYGCN
+451 MGNESGYGCN
-461 IRSMYDAAKAI
+461 IRAMYAATKAI

-481 EDRDGEVVD
+481 EDRDAEVVD
-490 IISTM
+490 VISTM
-495 YSRAQLMNAFGE
+495 YSRAQLMNYFGE

-539 HDSIQGHY
+539 HDHIQGHY

-552 DHGILAHDENGTE
+552 DHGILARDEKGE
-565 FLKYGGDYG
+565 SFYKYGGDYG

-582 CMDGLIYSDQ
+582 CMDGLIYPDQ

-606 PVKIRD
+606 PVKIRAID
-612 FNAEDGTFTV
+612 PQMGKFTV
-622 DNKLWF
+622 ENKLWF
-628 SNIDDY
+628 SDINDY
-634 TITAEIRAEGET
+634 TITADIRAEGET
-646 VAVQNIKIS
+646 LRTVQFKVAD
-655 GLAENSS
+655 LAANSE
-662 REVSLEL
+662 RDIEIAIPEL
-669 PASLQGE
+669 DQ
-676 NADPREV
+676 REV
-683 FVNFTVRKD
+683 FINFTVRKD
-692 TRTSYSEANHDI
+692 SRTLYSTANHEI
-704 AIYQFQV
+704 AVYQYPI
-711 KENTAVLPAFTTNN
+711 KANTATTTTYSNAN
-725 ATALDVIESRLD
+725 ATPLNIEESRLG
-737 YVVKGHN
+737 YLIQGHN
-744 FALNFSKVN
+744 FAINVSKVN

-786 HDGYWEPAHLQIMQ
+786 HEGLWQPAHLQIMQ
-800 EHFRSINLE
+800 EHFRSL
-809 CVNVETVDG
+809 NVQLIDG

-837 RCEYR
+837 RCTYR
-842 YQINAQGQLNVEL
+842 YQINAEGQLNLEL
-855 SGERYGNYPH
+855 SGERYGDYPH
-865 VIPVIGFDL
+865 VIPVIGLDL
-874 GINSDFDQVQY
+874 GINGEFEQVKY

-896 SKQANMIDVYQSIV
+896 SKQANMIDVYQTTV
-910 DDMFENYPFPQNNGN
+910 ADMFENYPFPQNNGN
-925 RQHVRWA
+925 RQNVRWA
-932 ALSSRAGN
+932 ALTNRN
-940 GIAVKPQQE
+940 GTGLFVKPQQE

-955 FYTNQNMH
+955 FYTNQNLH

-980 LDHQVMGLGSNSW
+980 LDHKLMGLGSNSW

-1001 RVYMDEFRYGLT
+1001 RVYMDEFCYGLT
-1013 LIPFQAGDCSAQALM
+1013 LMPLQAGDCNAQALAA
-1028 NHSFEQNFFTK
+1028 HNFGDAFFKNKRVT
-1039 TNAACTKPATNEA
+1039 TTDVNEA

>member
-15 LAPRAY
+15 MAPRAY
-21 FFSYDSVQNATT
+21 FFSYDSVKTAQT
-33 FQRELSSHFQLLSGQ
+33 FQRELSSRFMLLSGQ
-48 WNFNYFTN
+48 WSFNFFTN
-56 PLLVPEEFYSE
+56 PLLVPEEFYSQ
-67 KMTGWGNITVP
+67 KMTQWGQITVP

-100 DVPFVPSDNPT
+100 DVPFVPTDNPT

-121 DSWADKQTIIKFD
+121 ESWDNKQTIIKFD
-134 GVETYFEVYLNGEY
+134 GVETYFEVYVNGEY
-148 VGFSKGSRL
+148 AGFSKGSRL

-162 ISAHAKSGENLLSIR
+162 ISQFVQQGENLLSVR

-193 WTGGIFRDVYLV
+193 WTAGIFRDVYLV
-205 GKEQLHVQDLTV
+205 GKEQVHVQDFTV
-217 RTDFDDAYQSA
+217 RTDFAEDYRAA

-236 ENLASASTTA
+236 ENLSALQASGYE
-246 TLEYAL
+246 LDYAL
-252 YDNNQVI
+252 MDKGQVVA
-259 SQGSLDNLTVPNK
+259 QGSCSNLTI
-272 QTSDTA
+272 DT
-278 STQFAIDV
+278 STQARFEIEMDA
-286 VNPIQWNAENPYLY
+286 PIHWTAENPYLY
-300 KLLLTLKDATGNVLE
+300 QLVLTLKDNLGNTVE

-326 KVRDGLFYINNKYVM
+326 KVRDGLFYINNQYVM

-355 RAVGMDRVEKDLVLM
+355 RAVGMERVEKDLVLM

-395 YGLFVMGETDV
+395 YGLFVMAETDV

-418 RITNDSAWEA
+418 RITNDAAWEA
-428 VFVER
+428 VFVDR
-433 IERHIHAQKN
+433 AERHVHAQKN

-461 IRSMYDAAKAI
+461 IRSMYEATKAI

-481 EDRDGEVVD
+481 EDRDAEVVD
-490 IISTM
+490 VISTM
-495 YSRAQLMNAFGE
+495 YSRAQLMNYFGE

-532 YQNVFYK
+532 YQNVFYL
-539 HDSIQGHY
+539 HDHIQGHY

-552 DHGILAHDENGTE
+552 DHGILARDEKGQS
-565 FLKYGGDYG
+565 FYKYGGDYG

-582 CMDGLIYSDQ
+582 CMDGLIYPDQ

-606 PVKIRD
+606 PVKIR
-612 FNAEDGTFTV
+612 AV
-622 DNKLWF
+622 DEQAGKFIVENKLWF
-628 SNIDDY
+628 SDLNDY
-634 TITAEIRAEGET
+634 TITADIRAEGKT
-646 VAVQNIKIS
+646 LRSVQFKVEQLSANSAREINIAIP
-655 GLAENSS
+655 
-662 REVSLEL
+662 EL
-669 PASLQGE
+669 DQ
-676 NADPREV
+676 REV
-683 FVNFTVRKD
+683 FINFTVRKD
-692 TRTSYSEANHDI
+692 TRTLYSAANHEI
-704 AIYQFQV
+704 AIYQYQL
-711 KENTAVLPAFTTNN
+711 KESTAIEPSFINQN
-725 ATALDVIESRLD
+725 ATPLNVEESRLN
-737 YVVKGHN
+737 YLISGNN

-753 GKLTSWLVNGEELI
+753 GKLTSWIVNGEELI
-767 KSEPKLNFFKPMI
+767 QSEPKLNFFKPMI

-786 HDGYWEPAHLQIMQ
+786 HDGLWEPAHLQIMQ
-800 EHFRSINLE
+800 EHFRTLHLE
-809 CVNVETVDG
+809 HLDG

-842 YQINAQGQLNVEL
+842 YQVSADGQLNLEL
-855 SGERYGNYPH
+855 SGERYGDYPH
-865 VIPVIGFDL
+865 VIPVIGLDL
-874 GINSDFDQVQY
+874 GINGEFDQVKY

-896 SKQANMIDVYQSIV
+896 SKQANLIDVYHSTV
-910 DDMFENYPFPQNNGN
+910 ADMFENYPFPQNNGN
-925 RQHVRWA
+925 RQQVRWA
-932 ALSSRAGN
+932 ALTNRN
-940 GIAVKPQQE
+940 GTGLLVKPEQE

-955 FYTNQNMH
+955 FYTNQNLH

-980 LDHQVMGLGSNSW
+980 LDHKLMGLGSNSW

-1001 RVYMDEFRYGLT
+1001 RVTMDEFRYGLT
-1013 LIPFQAGDCSAQALM
+1013 LVPLQTGDCNAQTMAQ
-1028 NHSFEQNFFTK
+1028 HRFEQGFFTS
-1039 TNAACTKPATNEA
+1039 TTANEA

>member
-15 LAPRAY
+15 MAPRAY
-21 FFSYDSVQNATT
+21 FFSYDSVKTAQT
-33 FQRELSSHFQLLSGQ
+33 FQRELSSHFMLLSGQ
-48 WNFNYFTN
+48 WNFNFFTN
-56 PLLVPEEFYSE
+56 PMLVPEEFYSQ
-67 KMTGWGNITVP
+67 KMEQWGQITVP

-121 DSWADKQTIIKFD
+121 ENWNDKQTIIKFD
-134 GVETYFEVYLNGEY
+134 GVETYFEVYVNGEY

-162 ISAHAKSGENLLSIR
+162 ISKHVLQGDNLLSVR

-193 WTGGIFRDVYLV
+193 WTAGIFRDVYLV
-205 GKEQLHVQDLTV
+205 GKEQVHVQDLTV
-217 RTDFDDAYQSA
+217 RTDFADDYLAA

-236 ENLASASTTA
+236 ENLTSLQASG
-246 TLEYAL
+246 YAL
-252 YDNNQVI
+252 DYALMDKGQVVAK
-259 SQGSLDNLTVPNK
+259 GSCSNLTIDDK
-272 QTSDTA
+272 AQTRFEIEMDSPVHWT
-278 STQFAIDV
+278 
-286 VNPIQWNAENPYLY
+286 AENPYLY
-300 KLLLTLKDATGNVLE
+300 QLVVTLKDNLGKTLE

-326 KVRDGLFYINNKYVM
+326 KVRDGLFYINNQYVM

-355 RAVGMDRVEKDLVLM
+355 RAVGMDRVEKDIVLM

-395 YGLFVMGETDV
+395 YGLFVMAETDV
-406 ETHGFANVDDLS
+406 ETHGFANVGDLS
-418 RITNDSAWEA
+418 RITNDAAWEA
-428 VFVER
+428 VFVDR
-433 IERHIHAQKN
+433 AERHVHAQKN

-461 IRSMYDAAKAI
+461 IRSMYDATKAI

-481 EDRDGEVVD
+481 EDRDAEVVD
-490 IISTM
+490 VISTM
-495 YSRAQLMNAFGE
+495 YSRAQLMNHFGE

-552 DHGILAHDENGTE
+552 DHGILARDEKGE
-565 FLKYGGDYG
+565 SFYKYGGDYG

-582 CMDGLIYSDQ
+582 CMDGLIYPDQ

-606 PVKIRD
+606 PVKIRAID
-612 FNAEDGTFTV
+612 EQAGKFIVE
-622 DNKLWF
+622 NKLWF
-628 SNIDDY
+628 TNLNDY
-634 TITAEIRAEGET
+634 TITADIRAEGET
-646 VAVQNIKIS
+646 LRTVQFKVAE
-655 GLAENSS
+655 LAANSE
-662 REVSLEL
+662 REIEIAIPEL
-669 PASLQGE
+669 DE
-676 NADPREV
+676 REV
-683 FVNFTVRKD
+683 FINFTVRKD
-692 TRTSYSEANHDI
+692 SRTLYSAANHDI
-704 AIYQFQV
+704 ALYQYQL
-711 KENTAVLPAFTTNN
+711 KENTATEAAFSNHNVTPLN
-725 ATALDVIESRLD
+725 VEESRLD
-737 YVVKGHN
+737 YLISGNN

-753 GKLTSWLVNGEELI
+753 GKLTSWIVNGEELI
-767 KSEPKLNFFKPMI
+767 KSQPKLNFFKPMI

-786 HDGYWEPAHLQIMQ
+786 HEGLWEPAHLQIMQ
-800 EHFRSINLE
+800 EHFRTL
-809 CVNVETVDG
+809 NVEQVDG

-842 YQINAQGQLNVEL
+842 YQINAEGQLNVEL
-855 SGERYGNYPH
+855 SGERYGDYPH
-865 VIPVIGFDL
+865 VIPVIGLDL
-874 GINSDFDQVQY
+874 GINGDFDQVKY

-896 SKQANMIDVYQSIV
+896 SKQANMIDVYQSTV
-910 DDMFENYPFPQNNGN
+910 ADMFENYPFPQNNGN

-932 ALSSRAGN
+932 ALTNRN
-940 GIAVKPQQE
+940 GTGLLVKPQQE

-955 FYTNQNMH
+955 FYTNQNLH

-980 LDHQVMGLGSNSW
+980 LDHKLMGLGSNSW

-1013 LIPFQAGDCSAQALM
+1013 LMPLQAGDCSAQMMAQ
-1028 NHSFEQNFFTK
+1028 HRFEQGFFTS
-1039 TNAACTKPATNEA
+1039 TTANEA

>member
-15 LAPRAY
+15 MAPRAY
-21 FFSYDSVQNATT
+21 FFSYDSVQSAKS
-33 FQRELSSHFQLLSGQ
+33 FQRELSNRFMLLSGQ
-48 WNFNYFTN
+48 WTFNFFTN
-56 PLLVPEEFYSE
+56 PLLVPEEFYSQ
-67 KMTGWGNITVP
+67 KMTDWGHITVP

-100 DVPFVPSDNPT
+100 DVPFVPTNNPT

-121 DSWADKQTIIKFD
+121 EQWNDKQTIIKFD
-134 GVETYFEVYLNGEY
+134 GVETYFELYVNGQY

-162 ISAHAKSGENLLSIR
+162 ISAYVQQGENLISVR

-193 WTGGIFRDVYLV
+193 WTAGIFRDVYLV
-205 GKEQLHVQDLTV
+205 GKEAVHVQDFTV
-217 RTDFDDAYQSA
+217 RTDFADDYQSA
-228 TLSCQVEL
+228 TLSCSVEL
-236 ENLASASTTA
+236 ENLTHAVA
-246 TLEYAL
+246 TGYQLEYSL
-252 YDNNQVI
+252 QDNGVEVA
-259 SQGSLDNLTVPNK
+259 QGSCSIDDIDANRQV
-272 QTSDTA
+272 
-278 STQFAIDV
+278 QFAIDMN
-286 VNPIQWNAENPYLY
+286 NPQQWNAENPYLY
-300 KLLLTLKDATGNVLE
+300 QLFITLKNSQGQILE

-326 KVRDGLFYINNKYVM
+326 KVRDGLFYINNQYVM

-355 RAVGMDRVEKDLVLM
+355 RAVGMDRVEKDLILM

-395 YGLFVMGETDV
+395 YGLFVMAETDV
-406 ETHGFANVDDLS
+406 ETHGFANVGDLS
-418 RITNDSAWEA
+418 RITNDAAWEA
-428 VFVER
+428 VFVDR
-433 IERHIHAQKN
+433 AERHVHAQKN

-461 IRSMYDAAKAI
+461 IRSMYAATKAI

-481 EDRDGEVVD
+481 EDRDAEVVD
-490 IISTM
+490 VISTM
-495 YSRAQLMNAFGE
+495 YSRAQLMNYFGE
-507 FPHEKPRIICE
+507 HPYEKPRIICE

-532 YQNVFYK
+532 YQNVFYA
-539 HDSIQGHY
+539 HDHIQGHY

-552 DHGILAHDENGTE
+552 DHGILARDENGEE
-565 FLKYGGDYG
+565 FYKYGGDYG

-582 CMDGLIYSDQ
+582 CMDGLIFPDQ

-606 PVKIRD
+606 PVKIR
-612 FNAEDGTFTV
+612 AVDGSNNRFTIE
-622 DNKLWF
+622 NKLWF
-628 SNIDDY
+628 SDLNDY
-634 TITAEIRAEGET
+634 TITADVRAEGET
-646 VAVQNIKIS
+646 LRTVQFKVED
-655 GLAENSS
+655 LAANSA
-662 REVSLEL
+662 REITLALPEL
-669 PASLQGE
+669 DE
-676 NADPREV
+676 RET

-692 TRTSYSEANHDI
+692 SRTLYSAANHDI
-704 AIYQFQV
+704 AVYQFLL
-711 KENTAVLPAFTTNN
+711 KENTATAPVFVNHN
-725 ATALDVIESRLD
+725 ATELNVAESRLD
-737 YVVKGHN
+737 YTITGHN
-744 FALNFSKVN
+744 FALTFSKVN
-753 GKLTSWLVNGEELI
+753 GKLTSWLINGEELI
-767 KSEPKLNFFKPMI
+767 QSEPRLNFFKPMI

-786 HDGYWEPAHLQIMQ
+786 YEGLWQPAHLQIMQ
-800 EHFRSINLE
+800 EHFRTL
-809 CVNVETVDG
+809 NVETLDG
-818 KVEITTTSIIAPPV
+818 KVVINTTSIIAPPV

-837 RCEYR
+837 RCHYC
-842 YQINAQGQLNVEL
+842 YQINAEGQLNIEL
-855 SGERYGNYPH
+855 RGERYGDYPH
-865 VIPVIGFDL
+865 VIPVIGLDL
-874 GINSDFDQVQY
+874 GINGDFDQVKY

-896 SKQANMIDVYQSIV
+896 SQQANMIDVYQTNV
-910 DDMFENYPFPQNNGN
+910 ADMFVNYPFPQNNGN

-932 ALSSRAGN
+932 ALTNRHGK
-940 GIAVKPQQE
+940 GLLVKPQQD

-955 FYTNQNMH
+955 FCTNENLH
-963 QAQHT
+963 AAQHT

-1001 RVYMDEFRYGLT
+1001 RVYMDTFCYGLT
-1013 LIPFQAGDCSAQALM
+1013 LMPLQAGDCSAQVMAAH
-1028 NHSFEQNFFTK
+1028 NFGDAFFTQAS
-1039 TNAACTKPATNEA
+1039 TQTSVNEA

>member
-15 LAPRAY
+15 MAPRAY
-21 FFSYDSVQNATT
+21 FFSYDSVQSAKS
-33 FQRELSSHFQLLSGQ
+33 FQRELSNRFMLLSGQ
-48 WNFNYFTN
+48 WTFNFFTN
-56 PLLVPEEFYSE
+56 PLLVPEEFYSQ
-67 KMTGWGNITVP
+67 KMTDWGHITVP

-100 DVPFVPSDNPT
+100 DVPFVPTDNPT

-121 DSWADKQTIIKFD
+121 EQWNDKQTIIKFD
-134 GVETYFEVYLNGEY
+134 GVETYFELYVNGQY

-162 ISAHAKSGENLLSIR
+162 ISAYVQQGENLLSVR

-193 WTGGIFRDVYLV
+193 WTAGIFRDVYLV
-205 GKEQLHVQDLTV
+205 GKEAVHVQDFTV
-217 RTDFDDAYQSA
+217 RTDFADDYQSA
-228 TLSCQVEL
+228 TLSCSVEL
-236 ENLASASTTA
+236 ENLTHAVA
-246 TLEYAL
+246 TGYQLEYSL
-252 YDNNQVI
+252 QDNGVEVAQGNCSIDDIDANRQV
-259 SQGSLDNLTVPNK
+259 
-272 QTSDTA
+272 
-278 STQFAIDV
+278 QFAIDMN
-286 VNPIQWNAENPYLY
+286 NPQQWNAENPYLY
-300 KLLLTLKDATGNVLE
+300 QLFITLKNSQGQILE

-326 KVRDGLFYINNKYVM
+326 KVRDGLFYINNQYVM

-355 RAVGMDRVEKDLVLM
+355 RAVGMDRVEKDLILM

-395 YGLFVMGETDV
+395 YGLFVMAETDV
-406 ETHGFANVDDLS
+406 ETHGFANVGDLS
-418 RITNDSAWEA
+418 RITNDAAWEA
-428 VFVER
+428 VFVDR
-433 IERHIHAQKN
+433 AERHVHAQKN

-461 IRSMYDAAKAI
+461 IRSMYAATKAI

-481 EDRDGEVVD
+481 EDRDAEVVD
-490 IISTM
+490 VISTM
-495 YSRAQLMNAFGE
+495 YSRAQLMNYFGE
-507 FPHEKPRIICE
+507 HPHEKPRIICE

-532 YQNVFYK
+532 YQNVFYA
-539 HDSIQGHY
+539 HDHIQGHY

-552 DHGILAHDENGTE
+552 DHGILARDENGEE
-565 FLKYGGDYG
+565 FYKYGGDYG

-582 CMDGLIYSDQ
+582 CMDGLIFPDQ

-606 PVKIRD
+606 PVKIR
-612 FNAEDGTFTV
+612 AVDGSNNRFIIE
-622 DNKLWF
+622 NKLWF
-628 SNIDDY
+628 SDLNDY
-634 TITAEIRAEGET
+634 TITADVRAEGET
-646 VAVQNIKIS
+646 LRTVQFKVEDLAANSAREIS
-655 GLAENSS
+655 LALPELDE
-662 REVSLEL
+662 RET
-669 PASLQGE
+669 
-676 NADPREV
+676 

-692 TRTSYSEANHDI
+692 SRTLYSAANHDI
-704 AIYQFQV
+704 AVYQFLL
-711 KENTAVLPAFTTNN
+711 KENTATAPVFINHN
-725 ATALDVIESRLD
+725 ATELNVAESRLD
-737 YVVKGHN
+737 YTITGHN
-744 FALNFSKVN
+744 FALTFSKVN
-753 GKLTSWLVNGEELI
+753 GKLTSWLINGEELI
-767 KSEPKLNFFKPMI
+767 QSEPRLNFFKPMI

-786 HDGYWEPAHLQIMQ
+786 YEGLWQPAHLQIMQ
-800 EHFRSINLE
+800 EHFRTL
-809 CVNVETVDG
+809 NVETLDG
-818 KVEITTTSIIAPPV
+818 KVVINTTSIIAPPV

-837 RCEYR
+837 RCHYC
-842 YQINAQGQLNVEL
+842 YQINAEGQLNIEL
-855 SGERYGNYPH
+855 RGERYGDYPH
-865 VIPVIGFDL
+865 VIPVIGLDL
-874 GINSDFDQVQY
+874 GINGDFDQVKY

-896 SKQANMIDVYQSIV
+896 SQQANMIDVYQTNV
-910 DDMFENYPFPQNNGN
+910 ADMFVNYPFPQNNGN

-932 ALSSRAGN
+932 ALTNRHGT
-940 GIAVKPQQE
+940 GLLVKPQQD

-955 FYTNQNMH
+955 FCTNENLH
-963 QAQHT
+963 AAQHT

-1001 RVYMDEFRYGLT
+1001 RVYMDTFCYGLT
-1013 LIPFQAGDCSAQALM
+1013 LMPLQAGDCSAQAM
-1028 NHSFEQNFFTK
+1028 AAHNFGDAFFTQAS
-1039 TNAACTKPATNEA
+1039 TQTSVNEA

>member
-15 LAPRAY
+15 MAPRAY
-21 FFSYDSVQNATT
+21 FFSYDSVQSAKS
-33 FQRELSSHFQLLSGQ
+33 FQRELSNRFMLLSGQ
-48 WNFNYFTN
+48 WTFNFFTN
-56 PLLVPEEFYSE
+56 PLLVPEEFYSQ
-67 KMTGWGNITVP
+67 KMTDWGHITVP

-100 DVPFVPSDNPT
+100 DVPFVPTDNPT

-121 DSWADKQTIIKFD
+121 EQWNDKQTIIKFD
-134 GVETYFEVYLNGEY
+134 GVETYFELYVNGQY

-162 ISAHAKSGENLLSIR
+162 ISAYVQQGENLLSVR

-193 WTGGIFRDVYLV
+193 WTAGIFRDVYLV
-205 GKEQLHVQDLTV
+205 GKEAVHVQDFTV
-217 RTDFDDAYQSA
+217 RTDFADDYQSA
-228 TLSCQVEL
+228 TLSCSVEL
-236 ENLASASTTA
+236 ENLTHAVA
-246 TLEYAL
+246 TGYQLEYSL
-252 YDNNQVI
+252 QDNGVEVA
-259 SQGSLDNLTVPNK
+259 QGSCSIDDVDANRQV
-272 QTSDTA
+272 
-278 STQFAIDV
+278 QFAIDMN
-286 VNPIQWNAENPYLY
+286 NPQQWNAENPYLY
-300 KLLLTLKDATGNVLE
+300 QLFITLKNSQGQILE

-326 KVRDGLFYINNKYVM
+326 KVRDGLFYINNQYVM

-355 RAVGMDRVEKDLVLM
+355 RAVGMDRVEKDLILM

-395 YGLFVMGETDV
+395 YGLFVMAETDV
-406 ETHGFANVDDLS
+406 ETHGFANVGDLS
-418 RITNDSAWEA
+418 RITNDAAWEA
-428 VFVER
+428 VFVDR
-433 IERHIHAQKN
+433 AERHVHAQKN

-461 IRSMYDAAKAI
+461 IRSMYAATKAI

-481 EDRDGEVVD
+481 EDRDAEVVD
-490 IISTM
+490 VISTM
-495 YSRAQLMNAFGE
+495 YSRAQLMNYFGE
-507 FPHEKPRIICE
+507 HPHEKPRIICE

-532 YQNVFYK
+532 YQNVFYA
-539 HDSIQGHY
+539 HDHIQGHY

-552 DHGILAHDENGTE
+552 DHGILARDENGEE
-565 FLKYGGDYG
+565 FYKYGGDYG

-582 CMDGLIYSDQ
+582 CMDGLIFPDQ

-606 PVKIRD
+606 PVKIR
-612 FNAEDGTFTV
+612 AVDGSNNRFIIE
-622 DNKLWF
+622 NKLWF
-628 SNIDDY
+628 SDLNDY
-634 TITAEIRAEGET
+634 TITADVRAEGET
-646 VAVQNIKIS
+646 LRTVQFKVED
-655 GLAENSS
+655 LAANSA
-662 REVSLEL
+662 REITLALPEL
-669 PASLQGE
+669 DE
-676 NADPREV
+676 RET

-692 TRTSYSEANHDI
+692 SRTLYSAANHDI
-704 AIYQFQV
+704 AVYQFLL
-711 KENTAVLPAFTTNN
+711 KENTATAPVFVNHN
-725 ATALDVIESRLD
+725 ATELNVAESRLD
-737 YVVKGHN
+737 YTITGHN
-744 FALNFSKVN
+744 FALTFSKVN
-753 GKLTSWLVNGEELI
+753 GKLTSWLINGEELI
-767 KSEPKLNFFKPMI
+767 QSEPRLNFFKPMI

-786 HDGYWEPAHLQIMQ
+786 YEGLWQPAHLQIMQ
-800 EHFRSINLE
+800 EHFRTL
-809 CVNVETVDG
+809 NVETLDG
-818 KVEITTTSIIAPPV
+818 KVVINTTSIIAPPV

-837 RCEYR
+837 RCHYC
-842 YQINAQGQLNVEL
+842 YQINAEGQLNIEL
-855 SGERYGNYPH
+855 RGERYGDYPH
-865 VIPVIGFDL
+865 VIPVIGLDL
-874 GINSDFDQVQY
+874 GINGDFDQVKY

-896 SKQANMIDVYQSIV
+896 SQQANMIDVYQTNV
-910 DDMFENYPFPQNNGN
+910 ADMFVNYPFPQNNGN

-932 ALSSRAGN
+932 ALTNRHGT
-940 GIAVKPQQE
+940 GLLVKPQQD

-955 FYTNQNMH
+955 FCTNENLH
-963 QAQHT
+963 AAQHT

-1001 RVYMDEFRYGLT
+1001 RVYMDTFCYGLT
-1013 LIPFQAGDCSAQALM
+1013 LMPLQAGDCSAQAM
-1028 NHSFEQNFFTK
+1028 AAHNFGDAFFTQAS
-1039 TNAACTKPATNEA
+1039 TQTSVNEA